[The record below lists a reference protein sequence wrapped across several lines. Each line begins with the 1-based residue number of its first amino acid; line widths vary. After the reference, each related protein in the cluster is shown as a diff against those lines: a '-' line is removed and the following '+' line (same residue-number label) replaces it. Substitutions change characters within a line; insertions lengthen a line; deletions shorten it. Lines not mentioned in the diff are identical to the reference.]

1 MKTTRIL
8 LFALLA
14 GALLLTSCQ
23 KKNVHVVLETT
34 MGNIELK
41 LYDLTP
47 LHRDNF
53 RALVKE
59 HAFDSLL
66 FHRVIRDFMI
76 QGGDP
81 DSKYAEPG
89 KVLGD
94 GDRDYTV
101 PAEFRLEDG
110 IFHRRGVLAAA
121 REGDDV
127 NPEQRSSA
135 MQFYIVW
142 GRVFD
147 DEGLDRI
154 QLRLDARTDGRV
166 KLTPEMRE
174 VYKTVGGTPHLDGQY
189 TVFGEVVSGL
199 DVVDAIQQVATDA
212 NDRPL
217 TDVRILRAYV
227 K

>member
-1 MKTTRIL
+1 
-8 LFALLA
+8 
-14 GALLLTSCQ
+14 
-23 KKNVHVVLETT
+23 

-199 DVVDAIQQVATDA
+199 DVVDAIQQVATDT

>member
-1 MKTTRIL
+1 MKTGRI
-8 LFALLA
+8 FA
-14 GALLLTSCQ
+14 
-23 KKNVHVVLETT
+23 VVVLAITLVACKREKLVVMETT
-34 MGNIELK
+34 MGTIELK
-41 LYDLTP
+41 LYDQTP

-53 RALVKE
+53 ISLVKE
-59 HAFDSLL
+59 GAYDSLL
-66 FHRVIRDFMI
+66 FHRVIKDFMI

-81 DSKYAEPG
+81 DSKNAEPG
-89 KVLGD
+89 VLLGD
-94 GDRDYTV
+94 GDRPYTV

-121 REGDDV
+121 RESDDV

-147 DEGLDRI
+147 DETLDRV
-154 QLRLDARTDGRV
+154 QSRLDQYTGGSV
-166 KLTPEMRE
+166 KLTPAMRE
-174 VYKTVGGTPHLDGQY
+174 VYKTEGGTPHLDGMY

-199 DVVDAIQQVATDA
+199 DVVDAIQQVQTDS

-217 TDVRILRAYV
+217 EDVRIIKAYL